1 MSAERERH
9 ISRLAKAV
17 LQTNVSREAPV
28 PIGVQPSPLSG
39 ANGSALSNG
48 VFPHNSSSLSAD
60 AVNGNGSGVES
71 RATSYQ
77 SNALLRLFIETAPD
91 AVVIAGARGVILSFS
106 PAAERL
112 FGYTASE
119 VIGKNLS
126 VLMPPQHSVRHDSYM
141 STYFATGQR
150 RIIGTGRPVVAKKKT
165 GEIFPVELAVGE
177 MVIDGERVF
186 TGFMRDVTA
195 RRCYEKRISEL
206 QNELIHVSRFSAMG
220 ELATALAHE
229 LNQPLTAICNYL
241 QAARGMFI
249 AQAKVLGGEEA
260 CSKALE
266 LMAKGADQAQ
276 RAGQVIRKLRQFV
289 KHREVEREWSD
300 ICSAVEE
307 AMQIASLDAM
317 RKTIDIEGHFPK
329 NPIYVHMDRI
339 QIQQV
344 VANLVRNAVDALTE
358 WPRDR
363 KISVDIVQVS
373 ADEVEVAVAD
383 TGAGVQPQV
392 LARLFQPFTTTKQE
406 GVGIGLALSRRIVE
420 AHGGTIVGENRPE
433 GGATFRFVLPIGKRE
448 EDGFDH
454 I

>member
-1 MSAERERH
+1 
-9 ISRLAKAV
+9 
-17 LQTNVSREAPV
+17 
-28 PIGVQPSPLSG
+28 
-39 ANGSALSNG
+39 
-48 VFPHNSSSLSAD
+48 
-60 AVNGNGSGVES
+60 
-71 RATSYQ
+71 
-77 SNALLRLFIETAPD
+77 
-91 AVVIAGARGVILSFS
+91 
-106 PAAERL
+106 
-112 FGYTASE
+112 
-119 VIGKNLS
+119 
-126 VLMPPQHSVRHDSYM
+126 MPPQHSARHDAYL
-141 STYFATGQR
+141 STYFATGHR
-150 RIIGTGRPVVAKKKT
+150 RIIGIGRPVVAKKKN

-177 MVIDGERVF
+177 MLIDGERVF
-186 TGFMRDVTA
+186 TGFMRDITA
-195 RRCYEKRISEL
+195 RRRYEKRITEL

-241 QAARGMFI
+241 QAARGLFI
-249 AQAKVLGGEEA
+249 AQAKVLGGEDA
-260 CSKALE
+260 FAKALE

-289 KHREVEREWSD
+289 KHREVERDWSD
-300 ICSAVEE
+300 LCTAVEE
-307 AMQIASLDAM
+307 AMQIASLDAL
-317 RKTIDIEGHFPK
+317 RKGIDIEGHFPK
-329 NPIYVHMDRI
+329 HPVYVHMDRI

-358 WPRDR
+358 WPQER

-373 ADEVEVAVAD
+373 VDEVEVAVVD

-406 GVGIGLALSRRIVE
+406 GVGIGLALSRRIVD

-454 I
+454 T